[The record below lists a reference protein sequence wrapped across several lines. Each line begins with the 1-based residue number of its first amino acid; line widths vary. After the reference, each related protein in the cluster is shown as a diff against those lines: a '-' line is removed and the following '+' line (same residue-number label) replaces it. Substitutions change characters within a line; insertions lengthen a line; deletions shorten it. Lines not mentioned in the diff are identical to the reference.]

1 MRPEP
6 ARKAFARGRRLAK
19 APRDVQQTDGV
30 FPRPSAALA
39 RTKKPPGSSGFFILL
54 RSTDG
59 LRLEPLASAATI
71 YARRATPVA
80 IAVHAA
86 LKAVLPPMPAAEAA
100 PHMGQDGEPAFLAI
114 VQGLV
119 ERVSRVGDPLH
130 RRRRGRH
137 AVGAVAQ
144 ARHRIV
150 RLLLGP

>member
-1 MRPEP
+1 MSSKPTGYSPGHRQRWQERKSRRVP
-6 ARKAFARGRRLAK
+6 AAFSFCFDRLTAC
-19 APRDVQQTDGV
+19 A
-30 FPRPSAALA
+30 
-39 RTKKPPGSSGFFILL
+39 
-54 RSTDG
+54 
-59 LRLEPLASAATI
+59 LEPLASAATI

-119 ERVSRVGDPLH
+119 ERVSRIGDPLH
-130 RRRRGRH
+130 RRLRGRH

-144 ARHRIV
+144 ARDRIV
-150 RLLLGP
+150 RLLLVL